1 MDVCNIAVFLLVFF
15 VLYFQHISCIRL
27 GNEEELLLRQVLHE
41 FETVP
46 EDGRFDRTIEIQY
59 KDAKLIPKI
68 LIWCPIRHNGLT
80 INCPVHNCPLWVN
93 GQMCLMVLE
102 QIPEIRGSSMIYM
115 EILCWYKPSMSAAAD
130 YQDTRKVVIGIYPH
144 PTRFCDF
151 CHPVLQ
157 ICYQS

>member
-1 MDVCNIAVFLLVFF
+1 MDVYNIAVFLLVFF
-15 VLYFQHISCIRL
+15 VLYFQHISCIHL

-80 INCPVHNCPLWVN
+80 INCPVHNCPL
-93 GQMCLMVLE
+93 
-102 QIPEIRGSSMIYM
+102 
-115 EILCWYKPSMSAAAD
+115 
-130 YQDTRKVVIGIYPH
+130 
-144 PTRFCDF
+144 
-151 CHPVLQ
+151 
-157 ICYQS
+157 